1 MIPLA
6 HDIRSARAAVERLLD
21 EIGLRAYTYTVEPK
35 ENGWTVRIECATAD
49 GFQQATFAIDP
60 QALGASAS
68 DPTVRAKL
76 REAWELRLKACATPL
91 ASPVARW
98 EHYEHSADIG
108 VRGIG
113 ATKAE
118 AFEQA
123 ALALTAVATDPRRV
137 EPREWVAIECEAPDD
152 ELLFAEWLNA
162 LVLEMA
168 TRNMLFGRFLVRI
181 DGPRLAGSAWGE
193 KIDVARHH
201 PAAEVKG
208 ATYTTLR
215 VAKENGVWL
224 AQTVVD
230 V

>member
-1 MIPLA
+1 MTIQPVP
-6 HDIRSARAAVERLLD
+6 DER
-21 EIGLRAYTYTVEPK
+21 RV
-35 ENGWTVRIECATAD
+35 
-49 GFQQATFAIDP
+49 
-60 QALGASAS
+60 
-68 DPTVRAKL
+68 
-76 REAWELRLKACATPL
+76 

-108 VRGIG
+108 VRGLG

-123 ALALTAVATDPRRV
+123 AIALTAVATDPRTV
-137 EPREWVAIECEAPDD
+137 EPRERVAVECEAPDD
-152 ELLFAEWLNA
+152 ELLFAEWLNT

-168 TRNMLFGRFLVRI
+168 MRNMLFSRFFVRI
-181 DGPRLAGSAWGE
+181 DGPRLTASAWGE
-193 KIDVARHH
+193 KTNVARHH

-215 VAKENGVWL
+215 VANENGVWL